1 MDALRIGFVV
11 EPKFVRFIGPITVF
25 ACHRPT
31 KGRSK
36 KFFFSGPPTKAGP
49 LRKLETTKLAGGAE
63 GVRKELFA
71 ASLTRKRSSVV

>member
-36 KFFFSGPPTKAGP
+36 KFFFSGPNTKAGP
-49 LRKLETTKLAGGAE
+49 LRKLEKKSSDVTTKLAGGAE
-63 GVRKELFA
+63 GG
-71 ASLTRKRSSVV
+71 